1 MPLNQRRSASW
12 HYSMS
17 DIEEYRRVNTRLA
30 SVLTIGGF
38 RPTRNPLATHFGL
51 APVAL
56 ADESWPCIG
65 GRPLFFICQFNLT
78 EAPFVPEL
86 LQDIALLT
94 VFMDM
99 QASHLG
105 RENGDGWLVR
115 AYSRLDGLHPLVIPA
130 EATVPRGFEVRYE
143 LAEDHPV
150 YDDPELKIVPGFNR
164 DGVHLENVRRT
175 KIGGY
180 ASNIQS
186 EQWWYT
192 DTPDETLPGHPSQP
206 RYCFQIASEDKIGLY
221 WGDNGILYF
230 ARGTASECGSQ
241 WFLDTQCY

>member
-1 MPLNQRRSASW
+1 MISV
-12 HYSMS
+12 MS
-17 DIEEYRRVNTRLA
+17 SINEFRRVNTRPA

-56 ADESWPCIG
+56 PKETWPCVG
-65 GRPLFFICQFNLT
+65 EHPLFFICQLNLT

-86 LQDIALLT
+86 ARDIALLT
-94 VFMDM
+94 VFIEMRDRR
-99 QASHLG
+99 LG

-115 AYSRLDGLHPLVIPA
+115 AYSRLDGLRSLVIPA
-130 EATVPRGFEVRYE
+130 GATVPRGFEVRYE

-150 YDDPELKIVPGFNR
+150 YDDPERKVPVGF
-164 DGVHLENVRRT
+164 DPSGVHLPNVQRT

-186 EQWWYT
+186 EQWWWYT
-192 DTPDETLPGHPSQP
+192 YTPEEMLPGHPSQP
-206 RYCFQIASEDKIGLY
+206 RYCFQIASEDKVGLY

-230 ARGTASECGSQ
+230 ARGTSPGCEGQ

>member
-1 MPLNQRRSASW
+1 
-12 HYSMS
+12 MS
-17 DIEEYRRVNTRLA
+17 SLDEFRRVNTRPA

-38 RPTRNPLATHFGL
+38 RPTRNSLATHFGL
-51 APVAL
+51 APVASP
-56 ADESWPCIG
+56 DESWPCVG
-65 GRPLFFICQFNLT
+65 ERPLFFICQLNLT

-86 LQDIALLT
+86 LADIALLT

-99 QASHLG
+99 KARQLG
-105 RENGDGWLVR
+105 RENGDGWLLR
-115 AYSRLDGLHPLVIPA
+115 AYGSLDSLRPLGIPP

-143 LAEDHPV
+143 LTEDHPV
-150 YDDPELKIVPGFNR
+150 YSDPELKVVPGFDR
-164 DGVHLENVRRT
+164 SHVHLDNVHRT

-186 EQWWYT
+186 EQWWWHT
-192 DTPDETLPGHPSQP
+192 FAPEEMLPGHPSQP
-206 RYCFQIASEDKIGLY
+206 RYCFQIASEDKVGLY

-230 ARGTASECGSQ
+230 ARGTALGCGSQ